1 MVSGVSVASMEIRA
15 GKGFRRLEVVK
26 EAHLLV
32 KVIYEVTKKFPRDEL
47 FGLTS
52 QLRRAVVSVPTNI
65 IEGQA
70 RAGRREFLN
79 FLNIANGSLVEVE
92 YLLGLSS
99 DLDYFKKEDYDRIE
113 NQRRKVAVCL
123 TRVRRSL
130 RDNH

>member
-1 MVSGVSVASMEIRA
+1 MASGASIASMEIRI
-15 GKGFRRLEVVK
+15 GKGLRRLEVAK

-32 KVIYEVTKKFPRDEL
+32 KMIYEVTRVFPRDEL

-70 RAGRREFLN
+70 RVSNKEFLN

-92 YLLGLSS
+92 YLLGLSL
-99 DLDYFKKEDYDRIE
+99 DLEYLKREDYEKIE
-113 NQRRKVAVCL
+113 SQRRKVAVYL
-123 TRVRRSL
+123 TRFIHSVRK
-130 RDNH
+130 NH

>member
-1 MVSGVSVASMEIRA
+1 MEIRT

-26 EAHLLV
+26 EAHILV
-32 KVIYEVTKKFPRDEL
+32 KLVYEVSRTFPRDEL

-70 RAGRREFLN
+70 RVGRREFLN

-92 YLLGLSS
+92 YLLGLSL
-99 DLDYFKKEDYDRIE
+99 DLGYLKREDYDKIE
-113 NQRRKVAVCL
+113 NQRRKVAVYL
-123 TRVRRSL
+123 TRLYRSL
-130 RDNH
+130 RENH